1 MAKSANRAVA
11 PVAVDFRDP
20 LGSEAKILAAFLK
33 AADRFDD
40 KHGRSEAAARRQL
53 MKEGVIT
60 KTGRL
65 TKRFGG

>member
-1 MAKSANRAVA
+1 MGKSAVQ
-11 PVAVDFRDP
+11 PVAIDFRDP
-20 LGSEAKILAAFLK
+20 LGNDAKIFAAFLK

-53 MKEGVIT
+53 IKEGVIT

>member
-1 MAKSANRAVA
+1 MGKPVPKAA
-11 PVAVDFRDP
+11 PPLAIDFRDP
-20 LGSEAKILAAFLK
+20 LGSEARMLAAFLK

-53 MKEGVIT
+53 MKEGVVT